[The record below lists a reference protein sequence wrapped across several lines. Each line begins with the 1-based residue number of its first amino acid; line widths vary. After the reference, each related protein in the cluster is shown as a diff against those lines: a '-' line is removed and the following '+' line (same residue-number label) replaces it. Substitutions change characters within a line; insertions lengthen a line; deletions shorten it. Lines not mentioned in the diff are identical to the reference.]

1 MSQERPIDPELVD
14 QRFAEL
20 LGVLAPAV
28 DAGGLPPHE
37 VSPLQGRMLELL
49 ARMCG
54 ARRILE
60 LGTLA
65 GHSTLWLARALPADG
80 ELITIEAD
88 ADHAAVARR
97 NLAGDARIE
106 LREGR
111 AEDVLATLAGPFDL
125 VFLDAFKP
133 ANAAY
138 LRGVLPL
145 TRPGT
150 VIVADNVVR
159 HEGPADFL
167 QALSAA
173 ADATAVQTTGVKG
186 HDGFVLALVRGPAG
200 SGRAP
205 TA

>member
-1 MSQERPIDPELVD
+1 MDVRAFDA
-14 QRFAEL
+14 RFAGL
-20 LGVLAPAV
+20 LAVEEPVV

-37 VSPLQGRMLELL
+37 VSPLQGRLLELL

-65 GHSTLWLARALPADG
+65 GYSTLWLARALPADG
-80 ELITIEAD
+80 ELVTIESD
-88 ADHAAVARR
+88 PRHATVARR
-97 NLAGDARIE
+97 NLAADPRIQLIEGDASE
-106 LREGR
+106 L
-111 AEDVLATLAGPFDL
+111 LADLTGTFDL
-125 VFLDAFKP
+125 VFLDADKRQ
-133 ANAAY
+133 NSAY
-138 LRGVLPL
+138 LREVLPL
-145 TRPGT
+145 TRAGT

-159 HEGPADFL
+159 HDGPADFL
-167 QALSAA
+167 QALSAV

-186 HDGFVLALVRGPAG
+186 HDGFVLALVTAPAG

>member
-1 MSQERPIDPELVD
+1 MDPRAIDE
-14 QRFAEL
+14 RFADL
-20 LGVLAPAV
+20 LAV
-28 DAGGLPPHE
+28 EGPRADAGGLPPHE

-65 GHSTLWLARALPADG
+65 GYSTLWLARALPPDG
-80 ELITIEAD
+80 ELVTIEAD
-88 ADHAAVARR
+88 AGHAAVARG
-97 NLAGDARIE
+97 NLAGDPRIT

-111 AEDVLATLAGPFDL
+111 AEDVLPTLAGPFDL
-125 VFLDAFKP
+125 VFLDAEKR

-138 LRGVLPL
+138 LAGLLPL

-159 HEGPADFL
+159 HDGPADFL
-167 QALSAA
+167 AALAEV
-173 ADATAVQTTGVKG
+173 ADATAVQTTGAKG
-186 HDGFVLALVRGPAG
+186 HDGFVLAVLRGPAG